1 MGVGEDK
8 MKKYVITYCQD
19 TIIDKVEARCP
30 AEAIKRVMNPV
41 FFQAVEIKPGLPKG
55 FWERLL
61 KW

>member
-1 MGVGEDK
+1 